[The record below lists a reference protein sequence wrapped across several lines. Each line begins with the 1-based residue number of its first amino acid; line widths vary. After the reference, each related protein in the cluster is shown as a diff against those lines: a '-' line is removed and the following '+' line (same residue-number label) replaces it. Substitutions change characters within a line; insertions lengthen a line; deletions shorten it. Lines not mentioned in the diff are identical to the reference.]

1 MRYQNYR
8 FQVPR
13 EKEIRVITDTDAKNE
28 ADDPFAVVH
37 TLLSPRFDN
46 VGLIAAH
53 FGTDRAAD
61 SMEQSFGELRR
72 ILSLMDIPEENLL
85 FRAAASRA
93 GSACGFRGC
102 KADYQRGHAGR

>member
-1 MRYQNYR
+1 MRYQNYE

-13 EKEIRVITDTDAKNE
+13 EKVLRVITDTDAKNE

-37 TLLSPRFDN
+37 TLLSPRFEN

-61 SMEQSFGELRR
+61 SICLLYTSPSPRD
-72 ILSLMDIPEENLL
+72 LST
-85 FRAAASRA
+85 SRMPS
-93 GSACGFRGC
+93 SA
-102 KADYQRGHAGR
+102 